1 MTISLNNQSAVQ
13 RVVRPHGQV
22 REIER
27 DADKTHKL
35 DAPDGLLSRPLGVP
49 VEGLHPAVVS
59 GVVVVGAAYHVD
71 TPGALRVLVQ
81 KALGRV
87 LLFVGACK
95 GGGAVR
101 HRLARTLI
109 RCQKT
114 NTGRQQYANMDD
126 TNRLLAELRDQ
137 MSDLDAKIENVA
149 ERLGMLKERRT
160 NVSAD
165 IEYHEILL
173 NDLRVE
179 RTTVVNRVNDILRS
193 TGV

>member
-1 MTISLNNQSAVQ
+1 
-13 RVVRPHGQV
+13 
-22 REIER
+22 
-27 DADKTHKL
+27 
-35 DAPDGLLSRPLGVP
+35 
-49 VEGLHPAVVS
+49 
-59 GVVVVGAAYHVD
+59 
-71 TPGALRVLVQ
+71 
-81 KALGRV
+81 
-87 LLFVGACK
+87 
-95 GGGAVR
+95 
-101 HRLARTLI
+101 
-109 RCQKT
+109 
-114 NTGRQQYANMDD
+114 MDD